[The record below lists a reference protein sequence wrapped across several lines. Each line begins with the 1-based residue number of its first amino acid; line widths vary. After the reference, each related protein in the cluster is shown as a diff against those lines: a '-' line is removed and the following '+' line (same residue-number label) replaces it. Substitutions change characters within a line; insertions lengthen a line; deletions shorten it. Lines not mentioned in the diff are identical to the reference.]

1 MASTCDACGYRSSE
15 VYADFIS
22 VTPNPSFKTVIIFV
36 LHHAVESGWG
46 ICKKRKKDDSS
57 CEKC

>member
-1 MASTCDACGYRSSE
+1 MLVVTAAE

-36 LHHAVESGWG
+36 LHHAVESWWR
-46 ICKKRKKDDSS
+46 IFKKRKKHYSFRA
-57 CEKC
+57 KH